1 MHEST
6 GLRLLLAAST
16 LPLLPPSSLN
26 ARENTVEGN
35 MQSQTM
41 INSKDKRFGPKELNI
56 INPIT
61 VNSFTE

>member
-1 MHEST
+1 MNRNAHSQV
-6 GLRLLLAAST
+6 LT
-16 LPLLPPSSLN
+16 LQDCVFLKYNFVLYFEK
-26 ARENTVEGN
+26 ENTVEGN

-61 VNSFTE
+61 